1 MKKADF
7 ENAVNEAFWGL
18 ESKFG
23 FKKIETKYVDRS
35 VIVRFQNATTEVCVN
50 YEIGDTP
57 WLEIADVHKA
67 ENKSTLGWLLV
78 ERGEQKA
85 PTPAQA
91 FHPTPLGAAEFKAT
105 LIKMG
110 QQITEFGADLL
121 QGNFQLLPKLQA
133 RAKKY
138 NLECEHYLA
147 THKEK
152 SK

>member
-1 MKKADF
+1 MKKTVF
-7 ENAVNEAFWGL
+7 ESTVDEAFWGL

-23 FKKIETKYVDRS
+23 FKKVETKYVDRT
-35 VIVRFQNATTEVCVN
+35 VAIRFQNMTTEVCLN

-57 WLEIADVHKA
+57 WLEIADLHKA

-91 FHPTPLGAAEFKAT
+91 FRPAT
-105 LIKMG
+105 LSESELKPTLVKMG
-110 QQITEFGADLL
+110 QQIVTSGADLL
-121 QGNFQLLPKLQA
+121 QGNFEILPKLQA

-138 NLECEHYLA
+138 NLECERYLA
-147 THKEK
+147 THKPK
-152 SK
+152 S